1 MTRKGWALR
10 SSWQA
15 CSPVLGHVMA
25 PPPGRLHHGSGD
37 TDSRRTL
44 ALESGNSLETEM
56 SLVRKAT
63 ATGFMSLALLG
74 VAAPAQAQ
82 PQRGLV
88 NVNIGN
94 VLTENAVGVGVAANI
109 IAEVCGVAVPV
120 AVLAQQV
127 VREGGTF
134 ETRCTAEGNAPVTVT
149 PSA

>member
-1 MTRKGWALR
+1 M
-10 SSWQA
+10 
-15 CSPVLGHVMA
+15 PIHVTA
-25 PPPGRLHHGSGD
+25 PPSGRLHHGSGD

-88 NVNIGN
+88 NVNIED
-94 VLTENAVGVGVAANI
+94 VLTENAVGVGVAANV

-127 VREGGTF
+127 VRDGGTF
-134 ETRCTAEGNAPVTVT
+134 ETTCTARGNAPVTVT

>member
-1 MTRKGWALR
+1 
-10 SSWQA
+10 
-15 CSPVLGHVMA
+15 
-25 PPPGRLHHGSGD
+25 
-37 TDSRRTL
+37 
-44 ALESGNSLETEM
+44 M

-88 NVNIGN
+88 NVNIED

-109 IAEVCGVAVPV
+109 IAEVCGVTVPV

-127 VREGGTF
+127 VRDGNTF
-134 ETRCTAEGNAPVTVT
+134 ETTCTAEGDAPVTVT